1 MLEPSHANSHSYV
14 PLCILKELRHKSQ
27 EAEQEMQQLK
37 ATISL
42 LEHESSTV
50 KAELV
55 LPHPSR
61 IPGVYVHVACAQE

>member
-1 MLEPSHANSHSYV
+1 MLEPSHANLHSYV
-14 PLCILKELRHKSQ
+14 PLCMLQELQHRSQ

-55 LPHPSR
+55 RPHPSR
-61 IPGVYVHVACAQE
+61 IPVAYVHVACAQD

>member
-1 MLEPSHANSHSYV
+1 MLQ
-14 PLCILKELRHKSQ
+14 ELQHKSQ

-42 LEHESSTV
+42 LEHECSTV

-61 IPGVYVHVACAQE
+61 IPVAYVHVACAQD

>member
-1 MLEPSHANSHSYV
+1 
-14 PLCILKELRHKSQ
+14 
-27 EAEQEMQQLK
+27 MQQLQ

-61 IPGVYVHVACAQE
+61 IRVVYVHVAYAQD